1 MYIKLVNLLKGKRD
15 TIIFKIF
22 INFLLLFIFSFIY
35 YHHRTDYEMGEN
47 KIDNHGDA
55 IYFSLII
62 HTGLG
67 FGDII
72 PNFKV
77 DNHMGRNIV
86 MIHLFFVVISL
97 CI

>member
-1 MYIKLVNLLKGKRD
+1 MLVRYIDLLKNKKETIIIKL
-15 TIIFKIF
+15 I
-22 INFLLLFIFSFIY
+22 INFIILFIFSFVY
-35 YHHRTDYEMGEN
+35 YEYKEDYQKGDN

-72 PNFKV
+72 PDFEVN
-77 DNHMGRNIV
+77 NHSGRNIV
-86 MIHLFFVVISL
+86 MIHLIFVILS
-97 CI
+97 

>member
-1 MYIKLVNLLKGKRD
+1 
-15 TIIFKIF
+15 
-22 INFLLLFIFSFIY
+22 
-35 YHHRTDYEMGEN
+35 MGEN

-72 PNFKV
+72 PNFNV
-77 DNHMGRNIV
+77 DHHNGRNIV
-86 MIHLFFVVISL
+86 MIHLIFVIISL
-97 CI
+97 CV